1 MSGHLRLQRLVLA
14 PRGAFVTGVFTGELR
29 ESDGSL
35 IGVGTRRATAPVD
48 LVRDDAGLRPVV
60 RPLRLDVM
68 GIIVDVHSF
77 AIDPSLAFPRGPRD
91 AAPRARRHPRERALV
106 PGS

>member
-14 PRGAFVTGVFTGELR
+14 PRGAFVTGLFTGELR

-60 RPLRLDVM
+60 RPLQLYVM
-68 GIIVDVHSF
+68 GIVVDVHSF

-91 AAPRARRHPRERALV
+91 AAPRARRNPRERALV
-106 PGS
+106 RWS